1 MSRTLSATSG
11 IAIDIRQQLLSGVK
25 TAMKTKDP
33 ITSTTLRSILSEVY
47 AADKSAG
54 SPVSSS
60 AITAILRR
68 ATLRR
73 HDSAIQ
79 FVNASRPDLAQ
90 KEHREADILAAYL
103 PPLMSETEIDRVL
116 NEVITETT
124 LDGDSRK
131 ILGQVY
137 KTFYSKVE
145 KSTVD
150 TNIVK
155 RKAEAL
161 LMNVSN

>member
-1 MSRTLSATSG
+1 VLVQNFISL
-11 IAIDIRQQLLSGVK
+11 I
-25 TAMKTKDP
+25 
-33 ITSTTLRSILSEVY
+33 
-47 AADKSAG
+47 
-54 SPVSSS
+54 SPHLICFL
-60 AITAILRR
+60 AQ
-68 ATLRR
+68 

-79 FVNASRPDLAQ
+79 FVNASRSDLAQ
-90 KEHREADILAAYL
+90 KEYREADILAAFL
-103 PPLMSETEIDRVL
+103 PPLMSDAEIDRVL
-116 NEVITETT
+116 NEIVTETT

-137 KTFYSKVE
+137 KTFYSKVD

-161 LMNVSN
+161 LSNVSS

>member
-1 MSRTLSATSG
+1 
-11 IAIDIRQQLLSGVK
+11 
-25 TAMKTKDP
+25 MKTKDS
-33 ITSTTLRSILSEVY
+33 ITSTTIRSILSEIY

-60 AITAILRR
+60 AIIAILRR

-90 KEHREADILAAYL
+90 KEHREADILAAFL
-103 PPLMSETEIDRVL
+103 PPLMSEAEIDRVL

-137 KTFYSKVE
+137 KTFYSKVD

-161 LMNVSN
+161 LLNSSN